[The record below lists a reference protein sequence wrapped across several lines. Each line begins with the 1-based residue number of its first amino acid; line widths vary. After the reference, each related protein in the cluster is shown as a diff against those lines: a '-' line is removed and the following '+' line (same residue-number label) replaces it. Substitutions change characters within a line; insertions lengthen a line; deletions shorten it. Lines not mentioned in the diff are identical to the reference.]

1 MESTRIEY
9 RTAHRLSDA
18 MALQSFMLFHHLL
31 RRALFFAICLV
42 IGIVVA
48 TSLNGA
54 PMADVVTDMTGN
66 LGVYLAIFL
75 VGLLAIN
82 LLGLLLAF
90 LSWQRRPR
98 PREIRA
104 VITPETITILKDGI
118 NYGARWDA
126 ANLVTET
133 GTAFLMKFS
142 TLYMRLPKRGFADG
156 DAARFRALATAGAPA
171 RANRLAKA

>member
-1 MESTRIEY
+1 MEQARIDY
-9 RTAHRLSDA
+9 CTAHRLSDA
-18 MALQSFMLFHHLL
+18 LALQTFMLVHHLL
-31 RRALFFAICLV
+31 RRALFFAFCLV

-54 PMADVVTDMTGN
+54 PLDDVATDLARN

-75 VGLLAIN
+75 VGLVAIN

-90 LSWQRRPR
+90 LSWRRRPR

-104 VITPETITILKDGI
+104 VITPDAITIHKDGI

-126 ANLVTET
+126 ADLVTET
-133 GTAFLMKFS
+133 RTAFLMKFR

-156 DAARFRALATAGAPA
+156 DAARFRALAAAAPV